1 MTNNVNCLKQ
11 QKLTNKEIKQLEKD
25 IKDKN
30 AKNVFNLI
38 YKKYEVVFEKLK
50 NA

>member
-1 MTNNVNCLKQ
+1 MSDNSLKKQ

-30 AKNVFNLI
+30 TKNVFNLI
-38 YKKYEVVFEKLK
+38 YRKYKVVFEKLK